1 MTECILQFELEEKA
15 DTHAIAEALQ
25 SGLSSI
31 DTVSEAEA
39 EPTETRFGVV
49 ETVSLITAG
58 VVLLR
63 EAKTGVEAVT
73 EFLDAIKVL
82 MEKVGEVKEAYLEIR
97 GRKIPISEVT
107 EEDIQE
113 LA

>member
-1 MTECILQFELEEKA
+1 MTECILQFELEDQA
-15 DTHAIAEALQ
+15 DSHAVAEALQ
-25 SGLSSI
+25 SGLLNI

-63 EAKTGVEAVT
+63 EAKTGVDAVT
-73 EFLDAIKVL
+73 ELLDSIKAL
-82 MEKVGEVKEAYLEIR
+82 IEKVGEVKEAYLEVR
-97 GRKIPISEVT
+97 GRKVPISEVT
-107 EEDIQE
+107 AEDIKE